1 MNGTNGSQ
9 LWDTALLIQGVIES
23 GLALEKQNH
32 DSMNKGLMFLDDCQ
46 IKKNPPFMKE
56 GWRDPTL
63 GAWPFSNKFQGYTVS
78 DCTSEGLKAVL
89 LLQKLRYEKKGSAI
103 SPPRFL
109 IHFFLKKKKDKWTL
123 MVIMMFLNN
132 F

>member
-1 MNGTNGSQ
+1 MVSFLPFAFIISRMSSEGMMMNGTNGSQ

-23 GLALEKQNH
+23 GLAQESQNH
-32 DSMNKGLMFLDDCQ
+32 DSMNKGLMFLDDTQ
-46 IKKNPPFMKE
+46 IKRNPPFMKE

-89 LLQKLRYEKKGSAI
+89 LLQGKLR
-103 SPPRFL
+103 
-109 IHFFLKKKKDKWTL
+109 
-123 MVIMMFLNN
+123 
-132 F
+132 